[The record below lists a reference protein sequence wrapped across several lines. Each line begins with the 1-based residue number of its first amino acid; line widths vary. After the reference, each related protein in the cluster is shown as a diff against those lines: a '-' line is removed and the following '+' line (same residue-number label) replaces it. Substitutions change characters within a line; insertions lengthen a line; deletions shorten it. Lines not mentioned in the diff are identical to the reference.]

1 MVGKDAALMSK
12 TQPKS
17 GKSRANKSVE
27 ESSDGAAPRKGKNR
41 GATAE
46 EMGSRQRDISVVN
59 FSPRTVTYW
68 ALIIPAR
75 RC

>member
-17 GKSRANKSVE
+17 GKSRAKKSVDE
-27 ESSDGAAPRKGKNR
+27 TSDGAPPRKGKNR

-46 EMGSRQRDISVVN
+46 EMACASAIFLSAN
-59 FSPRTVTYW
+59 FCQEPTF
-68 ALIIPAR
+68 AGL
-75 RC
+75 